1 MKALPALAAAILLFL
16 SGTVLPAANLPVET
30 AGLKWSL
37 VRIPAAGPEIRALAV
52 QAGIEIMAAGK
63 DGSLEILTS
72 PSGIQLLRD
81 RGVAFEVLIEDY
93 GRYLYQ
99 KNLAAGRLAAE
110 QFATGSMGGYFSP
123 PEIHSFIDSLRRL
136 DTHGILSDTVVI
148 GSSLLGNPVWTVRIS
163 SGPGGQGKPEVFYN
177 SLIHSREGMSLMTLL
192 YFMRFLVENY
202 GRADSVTELVDG
214 RDLYFIPLVNP
225 DGYEIN
231 WQTYQSQSGFGLWRK
246 NGRDN
251 NGDSVLTIVEDGV
264 DLNRNFDFQWGF
276 DITGSSPF
284 GTDDNYRGTQAFS
297 EPETRAIRDFI
308 RSKSFV
314 TAINLH
320 SYGPYLLN
328 PFSYANL
335 LTPDSVLY
343 RRLSESLTLENGYRF
358 GTAVATL
365 TYPANGEFTDWEYAD
380 SLARGKIIS
389 WTLEIGTV
397 SDGFWPKPELITP
410 LAVKNLPLMMKLA
423 RLSGFWP
430 EVDYLYQK
438 NRSGVP
444 GGYKIGLRLRNT
456 GLSPNRGGLTVKL
469 EGDSGAF
476 VSLGTSQASASLPA
490 VTELAFELNG
500 SVSAAPA
507 VIGIYDGDRRVR
519 SLAVSLPLAG
529 RLAYDVNTSGR
540 VDIFDLLALLQAISS
555 HYSVGQ
561 AAAAY
566 DLNLDG
572 RIDIFDLLALLRALN
587 SA

>member
-1 MKALPALAAAILLFL
+1 MKTLPALAAAVLLFICGAG
-16 SGTVLPAANLPVET
+16 SAAADLPVET

-37 VRIPAAGPEIRALAV
+37 VRIPAAGPEIRELAV
-52 QAGIEIMAAGK
+52 QAGIEIVAAGK
-63 DGSLEILTS
+63 DGSLEVLTS
-72 PSGIQLLRD
+72 PSGIQLLRE
-81 RGVAFEVLIEDY
+81 RGVAHVVLIEDY

-99 KNLAAGRLAAE
+99 RNLAAGRLAAE

-123 PEIHSFIDSLRRL
+123 PEILAFIDSLRRL

-148 GSSLLGNPVWTVRIS
+148 GSSLMGNPVWTVRIS
-163 SGPGGQGKPEVFYN
+163 SSPGGQGKPEVFYN

-192 YFMRFLVENY
+192 YFMRILVENY
-202 GRADSVTELVDG
+202 GQADSVTELVDG
-214 RDLYFIPLVNP
+214 RDLYFIPLANP

-251 NGDSVLTIVEDGV
+251 NGDGVLNIADGV

-276 DITGSSPF
+276 DNNGSSPY
-284 GTDDNYRGTQAFS
+284 GNDDNYRGTQAFS

-320 SYGPYLLN
+320 SYGPYLIN

-335 LTPDSVLY
+335 LTPDSALY
-343 RRLSESLTLENGYRF
+343 RRLGEALTLENGYRF

-365 TYPANGEFTDWEYAD
+365 NYPANGEFTDWEYAD

-389 WTLEIGTV
+389 WTLEIGTSV
-397 SDGFWPKPELITP
+397 DGFWPKPERITP
-410 LAVKNLPLMMKLA
+410 LADRNLPLLVKLA

-438 NRSGVP
+438 NRRGVP

-469 EGDSGAF
+469 EGDSSGFA
-476 VSLGTSQASASLPA
+476 SLGTSQASASLPA
-490 VTELAFELNG
+490 VTELAFELNDG
-500 SVSAAPA
+500 VTTAPA

-519 SLAVSLPLAG
+519 SLAVSLPLTS
-529 RLAYDVNTSGR
+529 RLAYDLNASGQ
-540 VDIFDLLALLQAISS
+540 VDVFDLLALLKAISS
-555 HYSVGQ
+555 HNSVGQ
-561 AAAAY
+561 ATAAY

-572 RIDIFDLLALLRALN
+572 RIDIFDLLILLHALS